1 MVYKSLLCV
10 QISPLLLSFS
20 SHSKSSKSRHFEHL
34 LKPKIYEKEK
44 QTGWKRDDFSSK
56 SKRLKNV
63 VFLKKDNFFLK
74 VNKMDTYHELESQFW
89 AKNSK
94 KCAV

>member
-1 MVYKSLLCV
+1 MLCV

-20 SHSKSSKSRHFEHL
+20 SHSKSSKSGHFEHL

-63 VFLKKDNFFLK
+63 VFLKKITF
-74 VNKMDTYHELESQFW
+74 S
-89 AKNSK
+89 
-94 KCAV
+94 